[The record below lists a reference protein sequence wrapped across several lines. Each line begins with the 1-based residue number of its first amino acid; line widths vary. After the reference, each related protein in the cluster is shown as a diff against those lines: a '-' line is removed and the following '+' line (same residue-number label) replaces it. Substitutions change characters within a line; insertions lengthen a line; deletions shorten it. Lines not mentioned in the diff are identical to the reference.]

1 MKKTATILLALL
13 LVLAELLFVSC
24 TEKPSVDPAG
34 SEKVSETEVQTVVTE
49 PVETDRLYADVP
61 DDLSFDDEEVT
72 FLVID
77 GNFNGADWESQ
88 DIYEEHDSDEPIASA
103 VFRRNAAIE
112 EKYHVKI
119 AQVEVT
125 NTSETARKSIKGGLD
140 EYQVL
145 MCDTKGTLTLA
156 TQKYLR
162 DLNEV
167 GGIDLRNPWWDQNMR
182 VNCSIAGKNFFATGD
197 ISIMDNDAT
206 WVLMFNKK
214 IHNDYDLEDIYDLV
228 NKNKWTYDK
237 MLEMMEAVAGNGK
250 GKADAGKTGSDW
262 EHDTFG
268 FVTHNSSLTALYYAA
283 GQTVVG
289 KDDSD
294 IPYFNDEQNPKLR
307 ERTELVLAKSIKIWG
322 EGKSELTWSAD
333 ANGQGAVELQQ
344 VFEEGRS
351 LFLGEVMQLVFR
363 LRAMPIDFGLVP
375 YPKFDEAQENYGH
388 FVHSTSALLS
398 IPTSCK
404 NYEKVSYLVEA
415 MACES
420 MYTLTKAYYE
430 TALEGSYFRDPESA
444 DMLPIIL
451 ASRTFDLG
459 SVYMFD
465 WGNIG
470 SSFTSCLSS
479 GKTAYA
485 STVAGKFKS
494 GNKKMAND
502 VKKLEAAG
510 S

>member
-1 MKKTATILLALL
+1 MKKVTTLL
-13 LVLAELLFVSC
+13 LVLLFVFAELILASC
-24 TEKPSVDPAG
+24 AEKPPVTPAG
-34 SEKVSETEVQTVVTE
+34 TEAVQTAAQTVVTE
-49 PVETDRLYADVP
+49 PAVTERLYPEVP
-61 DDLSFDDEEVT
+61 DDLSFDDEPVT

-88 DIYEEHDSDEPIASA
+88 DIYQEHDSDEPIASA
-103 VFRRNAAIE
+103 VYRRNTTIE

-119 AQVEVT
+119 AQVEVS
-125 NTSETARKSIKGGLD
+125 NTSDTARKSIKSNSD

-145 MCDTKGTLTLA
+145 MCDTKGTLSLA

-162 DLNEV
+162 DLNQI
-167 GGIDLRNPWWDQNMR
+167 GGIDLSNPWWDQKMKE
-182 VNCSIAGKNFFATGD
+182 NCSVGGKNFFATGD

-214 IHNDYDLEDIYDLV
+214 IVSDYDLDDPYQLV
-228 NKNKWTYDK
+228 RDNLWTYDK
-237 MLEMMEAVAGNGK
+237 MYEMMNAVAGNGK
-250 GKADAGKTGSDW
+250 GKADAGSTAPNW
-262 EHDTFG
+262 EKDMFG
-268 FVTHNSSLTALYYAA
+268 FVTHNSSLTAFYYAA
-283 GQTVVG
+283 GLKVVD

-294 IPYFNDEQNPKLR
+294 EPYFNEANNMKTEQ
-307 ERTELVLAKSIKIWG
+307 VLEKSIKIWQS
-322 EGKSELTWSAD
+322 GKGELTWSAD

-344 VFEEGRS
+344 VFEEGRG

-363 LRAMPIDFGLVP
+363 LREMNIDFGLIP
-375 YPKFDEAQENYGH
+375 FPKFDSNQKDYGH

-404 NYEKVSYLVEA
+404 EAEKVSYLVEA

-444 DMLPIIL
+444 EMLPIIL
-451 ASRTFDLG
+451 RSRTFDLG

-465 WGNIG
+465 WGNVG
-470 SSFTSCLSS
+470 SVFTSLLSS
-479 GKTAYA
+479 SSTAYS
-485 STVAGKFKS
+485 STMTKRLKAAKTKLS
-494 GNKKMAND
+494 KD
-502 VKKLEAAG
+502 VQKLEAAN
-510 S
+510 